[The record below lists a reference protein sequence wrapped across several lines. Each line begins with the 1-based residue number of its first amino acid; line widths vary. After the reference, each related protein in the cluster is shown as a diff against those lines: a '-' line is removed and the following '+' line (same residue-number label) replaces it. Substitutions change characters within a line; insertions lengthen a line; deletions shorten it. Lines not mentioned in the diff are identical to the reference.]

1 MTVKGL
7 ILYIKEHNLKTV
19 TQILTE
25 NKVEGI
31 SFFEVQGRGKLDR
44 ETEARTLE
52 GYKTGKKF
60 TPEFLGR
67 IRVETIVT
75 DLAYEDIVKRI
86 REDKS
91 IQGKIFVFNVEE
103 SLDL

>member
-1 MTVKGL
+1 MKGI
-7 ILYIKEHNLKTV
+7 ILYIQAKNLKSV

-31 SFFEVQGRGKLDR
+31 SYFEVQGRGKLER
-44 ETEARTLE
+44 ETEVRTLE
-52 GYKTGKKF
+52 GYKTKKKF

-67 IRVETIVT
+67 IRVETIVK
-75 DLAYEDIVKRI
+75 DLACEDIIKRI
-86 REDKS
+86 KEDKS